1 MRETKSLTKN
11 KWKMKIGKCQ
21 EALDFFCSKA
31 YIFFIFNNF
40 HQRGLRQVR
49 NDALLDEKYRE
60 GLAALFMNCSIAC
73 ERFPN

>member
-1 MRETKSLTKN
+1 MEN
-11 KWKMKIGKCQ
+11 EDWKMSRSTR
-21 EALDFFCSKA
+21 FFFVQKLT
-31 YIFFIFNNF
+31 FFIFNNF

>member
-1 MRETKSLTKN
+1 MEN
-11 KWKMKIGKCQ
+11 EDWKMSRSTR
-21 EALDFFCSKA
+21 FFFVQKLTF
-31 YIFFIFNNF
+31 FFIFNNF

>member
-1 MRETKSLTKN
+1 MLRSTNFFLFKSLH
-11 KWKMKIGKCQ
+11 
-21 EALDFFCSKA
+21 
-31 YIFFIFNNF
+31 FFIFNNF